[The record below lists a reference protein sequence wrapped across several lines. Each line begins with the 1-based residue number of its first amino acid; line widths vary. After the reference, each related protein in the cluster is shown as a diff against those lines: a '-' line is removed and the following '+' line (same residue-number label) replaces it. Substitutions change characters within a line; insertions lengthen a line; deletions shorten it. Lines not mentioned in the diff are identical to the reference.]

1 MNLVIGTLIL
11 ALLLSMLAAMWV
23 DVTEACHEAMVD
35 ELWED
40 DEAPV

>member
-11 ALLLSMLAAMWV
+11 ALLLSMIAAMWV
-23 DVTEACHEAMVD
+23 DVIEACHEAIVD

-40 DEAPV
+40 E